1 MSGFRS
7 RDDRSYIAKEG
18 ALEVKQLRNGVTAES
33 RCGGR
38 KRVREQRCTCVD
50 EQLELCARITDAG
63 VVEDQQRAARSGY
76 GRRMR
81 SRDR

>member
-1 MSGFRS
+1 M
-7 RDDRSYIAKEG
+7 
-18 ALEVKQLRNGVTAES
+18 
-33 RCGGR
+33 
-38 KRVREQRCTCVD
+38 D

-81 SRDR
+81 SRDRWLLGRLEGARQCDDG